1 MAVPDCTIWTAP
13 SSARAVT
20 GTTSVTSR
28 MDVTGLHGIGRGG
41 TVGSVPG
48 AMLSQSGVSSEPG
61 MKLMAISGIRHL
73 SRAWRILTG
82 AAFIVGLQL
91 YLGRWWL
98 DDGNEPVLTGFFG
111 LAVIALLTANSIGHA
126 FWLWS
131 GTLFAMG
138 IMLLVVLKSN
148 IWPIV
153 LVFGGAIMGAGVL
166 LGWAVRELIT
176 WAVQGKKGRAV

>member
-1 MAVPDCTIWTAP
+1 
-13 SSARAVT
+13 
-20 GTTSVTSR
+20 
-28 MDVTGLHGIGRGG
+28 
-41 TVGSVPG
+41 
-48 AMLSQSGVSSEPG
+48 
-61 MKLMAISGIRHL
+61 MKLMAISGTQHL
-73 SRAWRILTG
+73 SRAWRFLTG

-98 DDGNEPVLTGFFG
+98 DDGNEPVLTGFFSA
-111 LAVIALLTANSIGHA
+111 AVLALLTANSIGYA

-138 IMLLVVLKSN
+138 IMLLVVYQSN

-153 LVFGGAIMGAGVL
+153 LVFGGAIIGAGVL

-176 WAVQGKKGRAV
+176 WTIQRIKGRAV